1 MLEAWFRTPQT
12 RGIAEGSRKT
22 NKKQK
27 IASREEVKMTSLAE
41 VSEVNVAAASEGSK
55 KSGLKKAVSK
65 WYFKSHK
72 NDEEG
77 SGEYFEVEDDEE
89 SKAHSG
95 GGESHSHWDEKCL
108 ISQSQNICVRPRTG
122 YRNMKTRRGGGRT
135 NGTCKLRLGFTFTR
149 P

>member
-41 VSEVNVAAASEGSK
+41 VSEVKVGAASEGSK
-55 KSGLKKAVSK
+55 SSGLKKAGSK
-65 WYFKSHK
+65 WYYKGHK
-72 NDEEG
+72 NDVEE
-77 SGEYFEVEDDEE
+77 SGDYSEFEDDEK

-95 GGESHSHWDEKCL
+95 GGESHSHWDEKC
-108 ISQSQNICVRPRTG
+108 
-122 YRNMKTRRGGGRT
+122 
-135 NGTCKLRLGFTFTR
+135 
-149 P
+149 